1 MKIRR
6 VLGVDPGIA
15 NTGLG
20 VVESNGAKYRLL
32 DSVLVRTAAA
42 EDEAVRCL
50 KIYEA
55 VDTLLTEFDVEAV
68 AIEKVYHNKNIS
80 SSIKTGKAIG
90 AVLVAAATHD
100 KQVFQL
106 TPQEI
111 KASSGF
117 GGTANKK
124 EVIQSASR
132 LFGTKITSHHLA
144 DACFCGIAGL
154 LQVRS
159 KR

>member
-1 MKIRR
+1 MKTKA

-32 DSVLVRTAAA
+32 DSVLVRTAAS

-50 KIYEA
+50 TIYEA
-55 VDTLLTEFDVEAV
+55 VDKLLTDFDVEAV
-68 AIEKVYHNKNIS
+68 AIEKVYHNKNVS
-80 SSIKTGKAIG
+80 SSIKTWKAIG
-90 AVLVAAATHD
+90 AVLVAAARHD

-117 GGTANKK
+117 GGGANKQ
-124 EVIQSASR
+124 EVLRSASR
-132 LFGTKITSHHLA
+132 LFGTLTSHHLA
-144 DACFCGIAGL
+144 DAAFCGIAGL
-154 LQVRS
+154 LHCRA